1 VQVKIINCLLDK
13 NNDLDINGIP
23 LGSLIEQSG
32 KEFLWS
38 DREGSTIDVIVVHY
52 ISAVDITPVDPYN
65 LRSIMKIFCD
75 FGVSSHF
82 LIDRDG
88 ITYKLVP
95 ETKKAWHC
103 GGSRMPHP
111 DNRTAVNN
119 FSIGV
124 ELIATANSGFNSV
137 QYDSLAMLVILM
149 EKKFQKKFKL
159 VGHDMVANEAA
170 VKDGLRKDI
179 KVDPGEL
186 FSWSSLENRIIM
198 LRVSNGCKKI
208 E

>member
-1 VQVKIINCLLDK
+1 MKIINCLLDK
-13 NNDLDINGIP
+13 NNNLDINGMP
-23 LGSLIEQSG
+23 LGILIEQSG

-38 DREGSTIDVIVVHY
+38 DRDGEIIDVIVVHY
-52 ISAVDITPVDPYN
+52 ISAVDITPDDPYN
-65 LRSIMKIFCD
+65 FRTIMKIFCD

-88 ITYKLVP
+88 VIYKLVP
-95 ETKKAWHC
+95 ETQKAWHC

-119 FSIGV
+119 FSIGI
-124 ELIATANSGFNSV
+124 ELMATAISGFKSI
-137 QYDSLAMLVILM
+137 QYDSLATLILLM
-149 EKKFQKKFKL
+149 ENKFHRTFKL

-179 KVDPGEL
+179 KVDPGEH
-186 FSWSSLENRIIM
+186 FSWVFLENRIIS
-198 LRVSNGCKKI
+198 LREANGCKYF

>member
-1 VQVKIINCLLDK
+1 VKIINCLLDK
-13 NNDLDINGIP
+13 NNTLDINGIP
-23 LGSLIEQSG
+23 LGALIEQSG

-38 DREGSTIDVIVVHY
+38 DRDGSTIDVIVVHY
-52 ISAVDITPVDPYN
+52 ISAVDITPLDPYN
-65 LRSIMKIFCD
+65 LYTIMKIFCD

-88 ITYKLVP
+88 ATFNLVP
-95 ETKKAWHC
+95 ESKKAWHC

-124 ELIATANSGFNSV
+124 ELMATSNSGFLPV
-137 QYDSLAMLVILM
+137 QYDSLAALVIMM
-149 EKKFQKKFKL
+149 EKKIGTKFKL
-159 VGHDMVANEAA
+159 VGHDMVANEA
-170 VKDGLRKDI
+170 VVRDGLRKDI
-179 KVDPGEL
+179 KLDPGEH
-186 FSWSSLENRIIM
+186 FSWSALENRINTI
-198 LRVSNGCKKI
+198 RASNGCKNF